1 MSVYSGPSQ
10 LFLLMFLLT
19 AGIAALLLAAALLFI
34 RRRSQDK
41 TKKLQEEAKIE
52 RIDGP
57 VKEYKQLVRDWS
69 RSSRASQGSET
80 HNNQGSDAQVNQSGA
95 SSHQSKGPA
104 QNKILGK
111 SGQNSEGSRT
121 SSTSS

>member
-1 MSVYSGPSQ
+1 MSTVMSVYSGPSQ

-19 AGIAALLLAAALLFI
+19 AGIAALLLAAAVLLFI

-52 RIDGP
+52 RIDEP

-80 HNNQGSDAQVNQSGA
+80 QVNQSGA
-95 SSHQSKGPA
+95 SSHQSQPRERDSQQPGERC
-104 QNKILGK
+104 
-111 SGQNSEGSRT
+111 SGQ
-121 SSTSS
+121 